1 LCHGLNKLMSLT
13 FSSACEVF
21 FDPRRISHDCK
32 TVPRRNS
39 FGLAEDISKSGML
52 IWILSKLD
60 YDERYSRQKNKTFT
74 GFDERNRRATVQG
87 GWIMLPA
94 NRRVE
99 NAWMRLEQQGAPPA
113 ELLSADIYGS
123 WMRCI
128 SHGLDTLRPP
138 SPEFVSPAVLRQ
150 EQQRCSLVRGLALAE
165 MHTLHQQIAGSNFM
179 IAFATGGGLLL
190 DIISDSSFSDASD
203 AACIRAGAVWTENV
217 CGTNG
222 LGTAAYLKKPI
233 VVHGREHFFAR
244 YNNLTCVA
252 APIFAPDGELAGILD
267 ASSDCMS
274 RQAHTQALVAMAA
287 TQIENGLFREQHRGD
302 VLVAFHNRGE
312 YLHTLSAG
320 LLAVD
325 NEGKILAANRAARV
339 LLDGLPASAGRLF
352 GDVFRAK
359 FSAFVDEGRR
369 KERQRLEDDVGSQ
382 FVATIENT
390 RQFPMGQRIS
400 AIKSPPQTRSLP
412 QKETQAQF
420 VSADPT
426 IAGIVRQVEIAA
438 ARKMPILIRG
448 ETGTGKEQMARHAHA
463 ASRRTGSF
471 VAVNCAAL
479 PDSLIE
485 AELFGYSEGAF
496 TGARKGG
503 SAGLFREA
511 DGGTL
516 FLDEIGDMPVTLQAV
531 LLRFLDDWTVRPVGG
546 SRREV
551 DVLLV
556 SATNTNLDDA
566 IAKARFRS
574 DLLFR
579 LNTLEVT
586 LLPLRER
593 TDFAEIARHL
603 MEKIDPTV
611 ELSKGALDR
620 LAELDWDG
628 NIRELRNV
636 LTRLSLS
643 ETGRVIDGAAIETAV
658 GPTCRERPGPRTLA
672 DDGNKHDLH
681 EIQRAHVLSAYAET
695 GNNISKTAR
704 RLGVSRNTVY
714 RALRGRQT

>member
-1 LCHGLNKLMSLT
+1 
-13 FSSACEVF
+13 
-21 FDPRRISHDCK
+21 
-32 TVPRRNS
+32 
-39 FGLAEDISKSGML
+39 
-52 IWILSKLD
+52 
-60 YDERYSRQKNKTFT
+60 
-74 GFDERNRRATVQG
+74 
-87 GWIMLPA
+87 MLPA
-94 NRRVE
+94 HRRVE
-99 NAWMRLEQQGAPPA
+99 NAWMRLEQQGGPPA
-113 ELLSADIYGS
+113 ELLSADIYDS

-138 SPEFVSPAVLRQ
+138 PPEFVSPAVLRQ

-179 IAFATGGGLLL
+179 IAFATAGGLLL
-190 DIISDSSFSDASD
+190 DIISDSSFDDASN
-203 AACIRAGAVWTENV
+203 AACIRAGAVWTEKI

-222 LGTAAYLKKPI
+222 LGTAAYLKRPI

-287 TQIENGLFREQHRGD
+287 TQIENGLFREQHRGNI
-302 VLVAFHNRGE
+302 LVAFHNRGE

-325 NEGKILAANRAARV
+325 NGGKILAANRAARV
-339 LLDGLPASAGRLF
+339 LLHGLPASAGRLF
-352 GDVFRAK
+352 SDVFRAT
-359 FSAFVDEGRR
+359 FSAFIDEGRR

-382 FVATIENT
+382 FVATIENS
-390 RQFPMGQRIS
+390 RQFPMIQRVPAPPAPTPKAIAAPFIS
-400 AIKSPPQTRSLP
+400 D
-412 QKETQAQF
+412 
-420 VSADPT
+420 DPT
-426 IAGIVRQVEIAA
+426 TAAIVRRVEIAA

-546 SRREV
+546 SKREV

-556 SATNTNLDDA
+556 SATNANLDDS
-566 IAKARFRS
+566 IAKGRFRP

-586 LLPLRER
+586 LLPLCAR

-603 MEKIDPTV
+603 MQKIDPDV
-611 ELSKGALDR
+611 ELSQGAIDR
-620 LAELDWDG
+620 LAELNWDG

-636 LTRLSLS
+636 LARLSLS
-643 ETGRVIDGAAIETAV
+643 GSGHVIDKAV
-658 GPTCRERPGPRTLA
+658 VEAMCREKSGKTPA
-672 DDGNKHDLH
+672 EDGSNQVLHD
-681 EIQRAHVLSAYAET
+681 IQRAHVLSTYAET

-714 RALRGRQT
+714 RALRGRRT

>member
-1 LCHGLNKLMSLT
+1 
-13 FSSACEVF
+13 
-21 FDPRRISHDCK
+21 
-32 TVPRRNS
+32 
-39 FGLAEDISKSGML
+39 
-52 IWILSKLD
+52 
-60 YDERYSRQKNKTFT
+60 
-74 GFDERNRRATVQG
+74 
-87 GWIMLPA
+87 MLPA
-94 NRRVE
+94 SRRVDG
-99 NAWMRLEQQGAPPA
+99 AWMKLDDQGHPPA
-113 ELLSADIYGS
+113 DLLSADIYDS

-128 SHGLDTLRPP
+128 TLGLDALRPP
-138 SPEFVSPAVLRQ
+138 SPEFIDSALLRQ

-179 IAFATGGGLLL
+179 IAFATAEGLLL

-203 AACIRAGAVWTENV
+203 AACIRAGSIWTENI

-222 LGTAAYLKKPI
+222 LGTAAYLKRPI

-252 APIFAPDGELAGILD
+252 APIFAPDGEVAGILD

-287 TQIENGLFREQHRGD
+287 TQIENGLFREQHRGNI
-302 VLVAFHNRGE
+302 LIAFHNRGE

-325 NEGKILAANRAARV
+325 NDGQILAANRAARV
-339 LLDGLPASAGRLF
+339 LLHGLPASAGRRF
-352 GDVFRAK
+352 GDVFRAR
-359 FSAFVDEGRR
+359 FSDFVDEGRR

-390 RQFPMGQRIS
+390 RQFPMTHRVLMPRP
-400 AIKSPPQTRSLP
+400 SPPKDTAAP
-412 QKETQAQF
+412 F
-420 VSADPT
+420 VSADPR
-426 IAGIVRQVEIAA
+426 IAAIVQRVAVAA

-485 AELFGYSEGAF
+485 AELFGYTEGAF

-503 SAGLFREA
+503 SAGLFKEA

-546 SRREV
+546 SKREV

-556 SATNTNLDDA
+556 SATNANLADA
-566 IAKARFRS
+566 IARGRFRS

-593 TDFAEIARHL
+593 TDFVEIARHL
-603 MEKIDPTV
+603 LQKIDPSI
-611 ELSKGALDR
+611 ELSQAAIDR
-620 LAELDWDG
+620 LAQLDWDG

-636 LTRLSLS
+636 LARLSLN
-643 ETGRVIDGAAIETAV
+643 ETGQGVDADAVEAVVGALRRAQPVHRTPTSDGLQT
-658 GPTCRERPGPRTLA
+658 
-672 DDGNKHDLH
+672 DLH
-681 EIQRAHVLSAYAET
+681 EIQRAHVLSAFAET

-704 RLGVSRNTVY
+704 RLGISRNTVY
-714 RALRGRQT
+714 RALRDKQS

>member
-1 LCHGLNKLMSLT
+1 
-13 FSSACEVF
+13 
-21 FDPRRISHDCK
+21 
-32 TVPRRNS
+32 
-39 FGLAEDISKSGML
+39 
-52 IWILSKLD
+52 
-60 YDERYSRQKNKTFT
+60 
-74 GFDERNRRATVQG
+74 
-87 GWIMLPA
+87 MLPA
-94 NRRVE
+94 SRRLDG
-99 NAWMRLEQQGAPPA
+99 AWMKLDDQGHLPA
-113 ELLSADIYGS
+113 DQLSADIYDS

-128 SHGLDTLRPP
+128 TLGLDALRPP
-138 SPEFVSPAVLRQ
+138 SPEFVDAAVLRQ

-179 IAFATGGGLLL
+179 IAFATAEGLLL

-203 AACIRAGAVWTENV
+203 AACIRAGSIWTESI

-222 LGTAAYLKKPI
+222 LGTAAYLKRPI

-252 APIFAPDGELAGILD
+252 APIFAPDGEVAGILD

-287 TQIENGLFREQHRGD
+287 TQIENGLFREQHRGHI
-302 VLVAFHNRGE
+302 LIAFHNRGE

-325 NEGKILAANRAARV
+325 RDGQILAANRAARV
-339 LLDGLPASAGRLF
+339 LLHGLPASAGRRF
-352 GDVFRAK
+352 GDVFRAR
-359 FSAFVDEGRR
+359 FSDFVDEGRR
-369 KERQRLEDDVGSQ
+369 HERQRLEDDVGSQ

-390 RQFPMGQRIS
+390 RQFPMTHRVLTPR
-400 AIKSPPQTRSLP
+400 PPPAKDTTAP
-412 QKETQAQF
+412 F
-420 VSADPT
+420 VSADPR
-426 IAGIVRQVEIAA
+426 IAAIVQHVAVAA

-485 AELFGYSEGAF
+485 AELFGYTEGAF

-503 SAGLFREA
+503 SAGLFKEA

-546 SRREV
+546 SKREV

-556 SATNTNLDDA
+556 SATNADLDA
-566 IAKARFRS
+566 SIAKGRFRS

-593 TDFAEIARHL
+593 SDFADIARHL
-603 MEKIDPTV
+603 MQKIDPLIA
-611 ELSKGALDR
+611 LSDSAIQR
-620 LAELDWDG
+620 LAQRSWDG

-636 LTRLSLS
+636 LARLSLS
-643 ETGRVIDGAAIETAV
+643 ETGPVIGAAAV
-658 GPTCRERPGPRTLA
+658 DAVIGLVSPERMAAKVTMEDGGPA
-672 DDGNKHDLH
+672 DLH
-681 EIQRAHVLSAYAET
+681 EIQRALVLNTFAET
-695 GNNISKTAR
+695 GNNISRTAR
-704 RLGVSRNTVY
+704 RLGISRNTVY
-714 RALRGRQT
+714 RALRGKPA

>member
-1 LCHGLNKLMSLT
+1 M
-13 FSSACEVF
+13 
-21 FDPRRISHDCK
+21 
-32 TVPRRNS
+32 
-39 FGLAEDISKSGML
+39 
-52 IWILSKLD
+52 
-60 YDERYSRQKNKTFT
+60 
-74 GFDERNRRATVQG
+74 
-87 GWIMLPA
+87 MLPA
-94 NRRVE
+94 GRRID
-99 NAWMRLEQQGAPPA
+99 NARMTLEQCGAPPA
-113 ELLSADIYGS
+113 ELLSADIYDS

-128 SHGLDTLRPP
+128 SFGLDTLRPP
-138 SPEFVSPAVLRQ
+138 SPEFVSPAILRQ

-179 IAFATGGGLLL
+179 IAFANAEGLLL
-190 DIISDSSFSDASD
+190 DIISDPSFSDASN
-203 AACIRAGAVWTENV
+203 AASIRPGTVWTESI

-222 LGTAAYLKKPI
+222 LGTAAHLKRAI
-233 VVHGREHFFAR
+233 VVHGREHFFSR

-252 APIFAPDGELAGILD
+252 APIFAPDGELTGILD

-287 TQIENGLFREQHRGD
+287 TQIENGLFREHHRGHI
-302 VLVAFHNRGE
+302 LIAFHNRGE

-325 NEGKILAANRAARV
+325 NEGSILAANRAAGI
-339 LLDGLPASAGRLF
+339 LLHGLPASPGRRF
-352 GDVFRAK
+352 ADVFRTK
-359 FSAFVDEGRR
+359 FSTFVDEGRR

-390 RQFPMGQRIS
+390 RQFPM
-400 AIKSPPQTRSLP
+400 
-412 QKETQAQF
+412 TQAVSVPRPPPPREVATHF

-426 IAGIVRQVEIAA
+426 IAGIVRRVESAA

-448 ETGTGKEQMARHAHA
+448 ETGTGKEQLARHAHA
-463 ASRRTGSF
+463 ASRRSGSF

-485 AELFGYSEGAF
+485 AELFGYAEGAF

-503 SAGLFREA
+503 SGGLFREA

-546 SRREV
+546 VKRQV

-556 SATNTNLDDA
+556 SATNANLDES
-566 IAKARFRS
+566 IAKGRFRS

-586 LLPLRER
+586 LPPLRER
-593 TDFAEIARHL
+593 SDFADIARHL
-603 MEKIDPTV
+603 IEKIDPSANLT
-611 ELSKGALDR
+611 ESAIDR
-620 LAELDWDG
+620 LADLDWDG

-636 LTRLSLS
+636 LSRLSLGEHGSLIDEAAVESAIGHSHS
-643 ETGRVIDGAAIETAV
+643 ERTPVKI
-658 GPTCRERPGPRTLA
+658 PGSGL
-672 DDGNKHDLH
+672 KSELH
-681 EIQRAHVLSAYAET
+681 EMQRAQVLTTYAET

-704 RLGVSRNTVY
+704 RLGVSRNTIY
-714 RALRGRQT
+714 RTLRDKQS